1 MWNVS
6 TNNDVKL
13 IAIKSN
19 EEFRYG
25 DLLQVLSKVYLDKG
39 GMFSSFNRYVDL
51 SEIKK
56 LRISLTVLLDTVKIY
71 RKIHPSRNKVKMAVH
86 LPPNKTSSYV
96 HFYKMMAESDQ
107 YKYKICSS
115 VGECAEYLNVDE
127 GLLIDK

>member
-6 TNNDVKL
+6 ANNDVKL

-25 DLLQVLSKVYLDKG
+25 DLLNVLSKVYLDKG

-51 SEIKK
+51 SKIKK
-56 LRISLTVLLDTVKIY
+56 LKISLTVLIDTVEVY
-71 RKIHPSRNKVKMAVH
+71 RNIHPSRNKVKMAVR
-86 LPPNKTSSYV
+86 LPPNKTRSYV
-96 HFYKMMAESDQ
+96 HLYKMMAESDR

-115 VGECAEYLNVDE
+115 VGECAEYLKVDE
-127 GLLIDK
+127 KLLVI